1 MGTTMAKG
9 YWIAHVDV
17 DDIDTYKK
25 YVAANAAPFAEYKA
39 RFLVRGGNQD
49 VREGNARART
59 VVLEFDSYETAVAC
73 YDSLAYQSAKD
84 IRDPVSTADMVIVQG
99 YDG

>member
-1 MGTTMAKG
+1 MAKG
-9 YWIAHVDV
+9 YWVAHVDV
-17 DDIDTYKK
+17 DDMETYKT
-25 YVAANAAPFAEYKA
+25 YVAANAAPLAEYKA
-39 RFLVRGGNQD
+39 RFLVRGGNQQ
-49 VREGNARART
+49 VREGTARKRT
-59 VVLEFDSYETAVAC
+59 VVLEFDSFDAAVAC